1 MPTRAGP
8 RAAVKESSRAGSAF
22 FTLFGLPFLAGGLWA
37 GVMALRALGRP
48 TFDGQTF
55 SLQAIFAITFCG
67 VGAGLVWWGRYSA
80 GKAREIAHLKAAHP
94 ESPWMWKPEWAGGR
108 IVGSTKATMV
118 FTWVFAIFW
127 NLVSAPLLF
136 VVPREVLEK
145 QNYLGLIGLL
155 FPVVGVGLLYWAAR
169 ATARWKKFGSS
180 VFEMAAVPG
189 LVGGR
194 LGGTIQTNFVA
205 APQEG
210 FNLKLTS
217 LRRRRGRGKNSSTTE
232 RILWQEEQTIP
243 RERLRTAYR
252 GTSIPVEFRIPY
264 ECDETNETNY
274 YDQVIWRLEAVAEVS
289 GIDYKTQFEAPVFK
303 TAESR
308 PAEAEEESAA
318 GYAPAAAMPFDPTRS
333 SIEVRPSTLGG
344 TEYCFG
350 AARNVGAAISLTVFF
365 FIWMGAIWLQLY
377 LGAPLFFP
385 IVCGLLGAVLL
396 LFVIDLW
403 FSSTTVV
410 IESGMVKIKRTTL
423 GIGGTKQIPCSDISD
438 VQIKIGMQ
446 QGQTATQS
454 AKAYY
459 DIKIHRKNGKKVSAG
474 RNLRDKREAEWL
486 AAEMKAKIE
495 AFR

>member
-1 MPTRAGP
+1 M
-8 RAAVKESSRAGSAF
+8 KESSRVGSAF

-37 GVMALRALGRP
+37 AVMALRALAAP
-48 TFDGQTF
+48 SFDGQTLF
-55 SLQAIFAITFCG
+55 LQAIFAIAFCG
-67 VGAGLVWWGRYSA
+67 VGGGLIWWGRYSA
-80 GKAREIAHLKAAHP
+80 GKAREIARLKAVHP
-94 ESPWMWKPEWAGGR
+94 ESPWMWKPEWAVGR

-118 FTWVFAIFW
+118 FTWVFAVFW
-127 NLVSAPLLF
+127 NLISVPLLF

-189 LVGGR
+189 VIGGR

-205 APQEG
+205 APQDG

-232 RILWQEEQTIP
+232 RILWQEEQTIS
-243 RERLRTAYR
+243 RERLRPAYR
-252 GTSIPVEFRIPY
+252 GTSIAVEFRIPY

-274 YDQVIWRLEAVAEVS
+274 YDQVIWRLEADAEVS

-308 PAEAEEESAA
+308 PAKADEESAP
-318 GYAPAAAMPFDPTRS
+318 GYGTAAATPFDSTRS
-333 SIEVRPSTLGG
+333 SIVVRPSTLGG
-344 TEYCFG
+344 TEYYFG
-350 AARNVGAAISLTVFF
+350 AARNVAAAVSMTVFF
-365 FIWMGAIWLQLY
+365 FIWMGAVWLQLY

-385 IVCGLLGAVLL
+385 IICGLLGAILL

-403 FSSTTVV
+403 FSSTRVV
-410 IESGMVKIKRTTL
+410 IESGMVKIKRTAL
-423 GIGGTKQIPCSDISD
+423 GIGGTKRIPCSEISD

-474 RNLRDKREAEWL
+474 RNLRDKSEAEWL

>member
-1 MPTRAGP
+1 MR
-8 RAAVKESSRAGSAF
+8 EFSRAGS
-22 FTLFGLPFLAGGLWA
+22 TLFALFALPFLAGGLWA
-37 GVMALRALGRP
+37 GVMALRMLAQP
-48 TFDGQTF
+48 TFDGQKF
-55 SLQAIFAITFCG
+55 FLQAIFAITFCG
-67 VGAGLVWWGRYSA
+67 VGAGLIWWGRYSA
-80 GKAREIAHLKAAHP
+80 GKAGEIAHLKAAHP

-127 NLVSAPLLF
+127 NLISAPLLF
-136 VVPREVLEK
+136 VIPREVLEK

-189 LVGGR
+189 VIGGR
-194 LGGTIQTNFVA
+194 LSGTIQTNFVT
-205 APQEG
+205 APQDG
-210 FNLKLTS
+210 CHLKLTS

-232 RILWQEEQTIP
+232 KILWQEEQTIS
-243 RERLRTAYR
+243 RERLRPAYR
-252 GTSIPVEFRIPY
+252 GTSIPVDFRIPY

-274 YDQVIWRLEAVAEVS
+274 YDQIIWRLEADAEVA
-289 GIDYKTQFEAPVFK
+289 GVDYKTQFETPVFK
-303 TAESR
+303 TAESC
-308 PAEAEEESAA
+308 PAEADEESAA
-318 GYAPAAAMPFDPTRS
+318 GYGPAAATPFGPTRS
-333 SIEVRPSTLGG
+333 SIEVRPSALGG
-344 TEYCFG
+344 TEYYFG
-350 AARNVGAAISLTVFF
+350 AARNVGAAVSLTVFL

-385 IVCGLLGAVLL
+385 IICGLLGAILL

-403 FSSTTVV
+403 FSSTCVV

-423 GIGGTKQIPCSDISD
+423 GIGGTKRIRCSDISD

-474 RNLRDKREAEWL
+474 RNLRDKSEAEWL